1 MKCTSIARLALAAA
15 ALSFA
20 ACDSAAPADDS
31 GSDAGLADDSGSDAG
46 LAGDSGSD
54 AGLSTAPWYP
64 LVDTQ
69 QTACYD
75 DSTEITCPAVGEAF
89 FGQDAQSLGTAPS
102 YTTSADGMTV
112 HDNVTGLTWK
122 QGYQAGTLYW
132 AGAQRACAA
141 LNAPM
146 YGGYSDWRLPTIQE
160 LYSLWRGDT
169 GWPYVD
175 TTRFAHPTVDSH
187 SIFWSDTKYT
197 GLLES
202 MNDPATGVALAFGV
216 NFDTGHIKAYSID
229 VGPRHFARC
238 VRGAAYG
245 INDFI
250 DHADGTIT
258 DRATGLMWSQA
269 DSAAGMDW
277 QQALA
282 FAQSQNAA
290 NYLGHADWRLPNTK
304 ELQSLVDYTRSP
316 GATDAAN
323 VGPAIDP
330 RFSCTAITN
339 EAGDA
344 DYPWYWTSTSA
355 KAHETAPYTAAWYVA
370 FGRAVGSDGRDLHGA
385 GAVRFDVKVV
395 GAPGGESRY
404 LNYVRLVRDAD

>member
-20 ACDSAAPADDS
+20 ACDSAAP
-31 GSDAGLADDSGSDAG
+31 ADDSGSDAG

-122 QGYQAGTLYW
+122 QGYEAGTLYW

-146 YGGYSDWRLPTIQE
+146 YGGYSDWRLPTIKE
-160 LYSLWRGDT
+160 LYSLWNGGE
-169 GWPYVD
+169 GWPYLD
-175 TTRFAHPTVDSH
+175 TNAFAHPTVDSH
-187 SIFWSDTKYT
+187 SIMWSSTKYS

-202 MNDPATGVALAFGV
+202 AEGLFPGTLVSEMAFGV
-216 NFDTGHIKAYSID
+216 NFDTGHIKAYSTD
-229 VGPRHFARC
+229 VGPTHFARC
-238 VRGAAYG
+238 VRGDGYG
-245 INDFI
+245 VNDLQNNG
-250 DHADGTIT
+250 DGTIT
-258 DRATGLMWSQA
+258 DRATGLVWAQA
-269 DSAAGMDW
+269 DSASGMDW
-277 QQALA
+277 QHALGY
-282 FAQSQNAA
+282 AQTQNASK
-290 NYLGHADWRLPNTK
+290 YLGHDGWRLPNTK

-316 GATDAAN
+316 GATDAAR

-330 RFSCTAITN
+330 MFTCTPITN

-355 KAHETAPYTAAWYVA
+355 LARADGPYDAAWYVA
-370 FGRAVGSDGRDLHGA
+370 FGRAVGSDGKDLHGA
-385 GAVRFDVKVV
+385 GAVRFDAKVV
-395 GAPGGESRY
+395 GVAGGQSRY
-404 LNYVRLVRDAD
+404 LNYVRLVRDAK